1 MRRRKVVPRA
11 TELAPPASTPVT
23 RSRLWEMAAQVAL
36 IADNPGIWMLHCHN
50 TYQQEAGM
58 MTSLNYLT

>member
-1 MRRRKVVPRA
+1 MIVLPMQKVAVV
-11 TELAPPASTPVT
+11 LV
-23 RSRLWEMAAQVAL
+23 
-36 IADNPGIWMLHCHN
+36 ADNPGIWMVHCHN